1 MFKDYFVV
9 AIRSISNRKL
19 RALLT
24 ILGVIISITAIVAL
38 ILLGEGLKGALN
50 EQFESMGTNTI
61 YVMPGGMM
69 SGNMATTELLSI
81 DDVEYLEAMP
91 YFKQITPMAYKA
103 TEKIEYKNMA
113 EYITISA
120 IPFEDLENG
129 FGDWDWKLISGT
141 IPTEKEVRGIL
152 IGYKIWEE
160 VFDEKIHVNSNVLI
174 KDEKFRVIGILGKIG
189 NQGDDNSIIM
199 EIETFRELYGN
210 PRQVDAIT
218 LSVKPGLDTEAVAEK
233 IETQLKRRR
242 DDENFD
248 VYTMSQI
255 MDQFNSILGG
265 VTFILSAIAAISL
278 VVGGIGIMNSMYTN
292 VLERTNEIGIMK
304 SIGAQNKD
312 ILQIFLIESGIIG
325 LIGGIIGVASGQ
337 VLTYYI
343 ADIINKSN
351 FLPISTELNYYVL
364 GGMLLFAITISLIA
378 GYLPA
383 KRASKLRPVD
393 ALRYD

>member
-1 MFKDYFVV
+1 MIKDYFLV
-9 AIRSISNRKL
+9 AIKSISNRKL

-24 ILGVIISITAIVAL
+24 VLGVIISITAIVSL
-38 ILLGEGLKGALN
+38 ILLGEGLKGSIN

-69 SGNMATTELLSI
+69 MGNVPTIGLLST

-91 YFKQITPMAYKA
+91 YFKQITPMASKPA
-103 TEKIEYKNMA
+103 ERIEYKNMA

-120 IPFEDLENG
+120 IPYDDLETG
-129 FGDWDWKLISGT
+129 FSDWDWDLISGT
-141 IPTEKEVRGIL
+141 IPTEKEVEGVI

-160 VFDEKIHVNSNVLI
+160 VFDKKIHVNSNILI
-174 KDEKFRVIGILGKIG
+174 KDEKFRVIGIMDKIG
-189 NQGDDNSIIM
+189 NQADDNSIMM
-199 EIETFRELYGN
+199 EIGTFRELYNN

-218 LSVKPGLDTEAVAEK
+218 LSVKSGFDTEAVAEK
-233 IETQLKRRR
+233 IESQLKRRR
-242 DDENFD
+242 GDENFD
-248 VYTMSQI
+248 VYTMTQI
-255 MDQFNSILGG
+255 MDQFNSMLGG

-312 ILQIFLIESGIIG
+312 ILSIFLIESGIIG
-325 LIGGIIGVASGQ
+325 FIGGLIGVISGQ
-337 VLTYYI
+337 ILTFYI
-343 ADIINKSN
+343 ADLINKSN
-351 FLPISTELNYYVL
+351 FLPIGAEMNYYVL
-364 GGMLLFAITISLIA
+364 GGILLFAIIISLIA

-383 KRASKLRPVD
+383 RRASKLKPVD

>member
-1 MFKDYFVV
+1 MIKDYFLV
-9 AIRSISNRKL
+9 AIKSISNRKL

-24 ILGVIISITAIVAL
+24 VLGVIISITAIVSL
-38 ILLGEGLKGALN
+38 ILLGEGLKGSIN

-69 SGNMATTELLSI
+69 MGNVPTIGLLST

-91 YFKQITPMAYKA
+91 YFKQITPMASKPA
-103 TEKIEYKNMA
+103 ERIEYKNMA

-120 IPFEDLENG
+120 IPYDDLETG
-129 FGDWDWKLISGT
+129 FSDWDWDLISGT
-141 IPTEKEVRGIL
+141 IPTEKEVEGVI

-160 VFDEKIHVNSNVLI
+160 VFDKKIHVNSNILI
-174 KDEKFRVIGILGKIG
+174 KDEKFRVIGIMDKIG
-189 NQGDDNSIIM
+189 NQADDNSIMM
-199 EIETFRELYGN
+199 EIGTFRELYNN

-218 LSVKPGLDTEAVAEK
+218 LSVKSGFDTEAVAEK
-233 IETQLKRRR
+233 IESQLKRRR

-248 VYTMSQI
+248 VYTMTQI
-255 MDQFNSILGG
+255 MDQFNSMLGG

-312 ILQIFLIESGIIG
+312 ILSIFLIESGIIG
-325 LIGGIIGVASGQ
+325 FIGGLIGVISGQ
-337 VLTYYI
+337 ILTFYI
-343 ADIINKSN
+343 ADLINKSN
-351 FLPISTELNYYVL
+351 FLPIGAEMNYYVL
-364 GGMLLFAITISLIA
+364 GGILLFAIIISLIA

-383 KRASKLRPVD
+383 RRASKLKPVD